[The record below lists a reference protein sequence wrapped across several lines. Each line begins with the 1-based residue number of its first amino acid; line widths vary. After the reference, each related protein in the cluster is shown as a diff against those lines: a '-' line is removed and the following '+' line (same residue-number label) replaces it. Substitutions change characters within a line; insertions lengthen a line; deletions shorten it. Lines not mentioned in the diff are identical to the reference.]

1 MRILIPILA
10 LTFAAV
16 AQEGQEMTSL
26 KGVVLK
32 GKAPVSNE
40 ILRVKLPRP
49 IEGKLNNGLQV
60 VVLEDHRA
68 PTIVMDL
75 VIPAAALS
83 DLAAMPGVADATAD
97 MMRLGTK
104 TRDSR
109 QIAETLAELGAS
121 INTQAGF
128 SSRNAHVRI
137 STLTENLDAVL
148 ELLADVLL
156 NPSFPQNELDKWKQR
171 QLSGLQQAR
180 AQPSFL
186 AEERMHQVLYEG
198 DARAIIAPTP
208 DSLSKLT
215 RQHLVDFHA
224 AHYSPGGSI
233 LGVAGDI
240 KAKDLFARLNKHLAG
255 WKGKAGELPE
265 LPLREPIGKRQ
276 IILIHRPNSV
286 QTYLLLANRAI
297 DRLSPDYY
305 ACMVMNRILGQGPA
319 ARLFRN
325 IREEKGY
332 TYGIRSSFN
341 ASRSLNHFDVGTS
354 VRTEVTGPAIEEIL
368 KEFTDIRQRLV
379 PAAEIDGA
387 KRAIVANFALGLESS
402 SNLLGQVLTQRE
414 YGFPADYWDRYPENI
429 MKVTTEEVRKVAA
442 KYVPVDSVQ
451 IVAVGDAAKV
461 REELAKFGEV
471 VEFNTEGERSS
482 R

>member
-10 LTFAAV
+10 LAFVTA

-40 ILRVKLPRP
+40 ILRVNLPRP
-49 IEGKLNNGLQV
+49 IEGKLKNGLPV
-60 VVLEDHRA
+60 LVLEDHRA

-83 DLAAMPGVADATAD
+83 DLNAMAGVADATAD
-97 MMRLGTK
+97 MIRLGTR

-109 QIAETLAELGAS
+109 QIVETLAELGAS
-121 INTQAGF
+121 LNTQAGF
-128 SSRNAHVRI
+128 SSRNAHIRV
-137 STLTENLDAVL
+137 STLIENLDAVL

-156 NPSFPQNELDKWKQR
+156 NPSFPQDELDKWKQR

-180 AQPSFL
+180 TQPGFL
-186 AEERMHQVLYEG
+186 AEERMHQILYEG
-198 DARAIIAPTP
+198 DARSLIAPTP
-208 DSLSKLT
+208 DSIGKLT

-224 AHYSPGGSI
+224 ARYSPAGAV
-233 LGVAGDI
+233 LGVAGDV
-240 KAKDLFARLNKHLAG
+240 KAKDLFARLDKHLAA
-255 WKGKAGELPE
+255 WKGKAGDLPQ
-265 LPLREPIGKRQ
+265 LPLREPIDKRRV
-276 IILIHRPNSV
+276 ILIHRPNSV

-305 ACMVMNRILGQGPA
+305 ACTVMNRVLGQGPA

-341 ASRSLNHFDVGTS
+341 ALRSMNHFDVGTS
-354 VRTEVTGPAIEEIL
+354 VRTEVTGPALEEIL

-379 PAAEIDGA
+379 PSDELDGA

-402 SNLLGQVLTQRE
+402 SNLLGQVLTRRE
-414 YGFPADYWDRYPENI
+414 YAFPGDYWDRYPENI
-429 MKVTTEEVRKVAA
+429 MKVTAEDVRRVAA
-442 KYVPVDSVQ
+442 KYVPVDNVQ
-451 IVAVGDAAKV
+451 IVAVGDASKV
-461 REELAKFGEV
+461 RDVLAKFGEV
-471 VEFNTEGERSS
+471 VEFNAEGERSAP
-482 R
+482 